1 MPSLIRMMLT
11 DSQGGNIAWALVYQ
25 ISLDDRGRILISR
38 SECFSFVLEYLLRCK
53 EIPLPSI
60 PLALAVNLAHV
71 PKLAT
76 ELSQVNSF
84 FFLLL
89 FLHKSLSLKYRF
101 HFFKFSEQILC
112 PVLGFGD
119 RKSRCSTI
127 KVTTQCCWSR
137 YVISVKQSCRYGE
150 VSRCH
155 FKEFWRL
162 FQREKKRPTS

>member
-76 ELSQVNSF
+76 EISQVSATIRYKIRRFNEIPPR
-84 FFLLL
+84 LPPRANI
-89 FLHKSLSLKYRF
+89 LS
-101 HFFKFSEQILC
+101 
-112 PVLGFGD
+112 
-119 RKSRCSTI
+119 CS
-127 KVTTQCCWSR
+127 
-137 YVISVKQSCRYGE
+137 
-150 VSRCH
+150 
-155 FKEFWRL
+155 
-162 FQREKKRPTS
+162 

>member
-1 MPSLIRMMLT
+1 MMLT

-76 ELSQVNSF
+76 ELSQVQMLFCYSISILAIKHRF
-84 FFLLL
+84 FFLI
-89 FLHKSLSLKYRF
+89 FRVNTLSCSWIWR
-101 HFFKFSEQILC
+101 SQI
-112 PVLGFGD
+112 
-119 RKSRCSTI
+119 K
-127 KVTTQCCWSR
+127 TQ
-137 YVISVKQSCRYGE
+137 Y
-150 VSRCH
+150 
-155 FKEFWRL
+155 
-162 FQREKKRPTS
+162 

>member
-71 PKLAT
+71 PKLAA
-76 ELSQVNSF
+76 ELSQV
-84 FFLLL
+84 
-89 FLHKSLSLKYRF
+89 KQKV
-101 HFFKFSEQILC
+101 
-112 PVLGFGD
+112 VL
-119 RKSRCSTI
+119 
-127 KVTTQCCWSR
+127 V
-137 YVISVKQSCRYGE
+137 
-150 VSRCH
+150 
-155 FKEFWRL
+155 
-162 FQREKKRPTS
+162 